1 MHRPRAP
8 VYRRANRREVPRS
21 VAQMEHAHPHA
32 RSPPPRSSGPREPK
46 ASPGTFGK
54 VG

>member
-8 VYRRANRREVPRS
+8 VYRRANGREVTRS

-32 RSPPPRSSGPREPK
+32 RSPPAQLRASRAQGTSS
-46 ASPGTFGK
+46 TFGK